1 VRGGKRKS
9 LPGRASGRNAPGA
22 LDKRGGTHLFAKGAV
37 VVKLGGFVGGTVV
50 STIVW
55 YLVEA
60 IGGGFMSA
68 FIVSTIAGGFG
79 MYYGVKIARRYVP

>member
-1 VRGGKRKS
+1 M
-9 LPGRASGRNAPGA
+9 
-22 LDKRGGTHLFAKGAV
+22 HLLRQGAV

-50 STIVW
+50 STVAW

-68 FIVSTIAGGFG
+68 FLVSTIAGGFG
-79 MYYGVKIARRYVP
+79 IYYGVKIAKRYAP

>member
-1 VRGGKRKS
+1 MKRNRRS
-9 LPGRASGRNAPGA
+9 RASGRNAPSELDNRVGAYSLTKGA
-22 LDKRGGTHLFAKGAV
+22 L

-50 STIVW
+50 STVVW

-60 IGGGFMSA
+60 VGGGFMSA

-79 MYYGVKIARRYVP
+79 IYYGVKVAKRYAP